1 MFKESLTSNVL
12 KDELSQYLVTTEKNK
27 EIRP

>member
-1 MFKESLTSNVL
+1 MFKESLTSNAL
-12 KDELSQYLVTTEKNK
+12 KDEFSQYLVTTEKNK

>member
-12 KDELSQYLVTTEKNK
+12 KDELSQYLVTTEKNE